1 MSALSPATRTSSSTA
16 SSKPAPQSARIV
28 ATARLVRAY
37 ARLVS
42 GLVLFAFVLCH
53 FGSHIVLIVSVPAA
67 EAAFSVLM
75 GFWLTGVGTVLLTAA
90 FVVHV
95 LNALWS
101 IYIRRYLR
109 MPAWEIAQIVLGLA
123 IPPLILIHVIG
134 TKIADDVYGTESSYA
149 SVLASHWLGPPLLWG
164 APSFVYLHI
173 AAILAVWIHACI
185 GLHFWLRPKRWYA
198 PWLPVLATAAILIP
212 ALAIAGYISGGNQ
225 ILRDAQDPDFVR
237 ELIQEAKVT
246 PAIIAKVWHDIYV
259 GFAVYAGLVL
269 LPFIARAVRRLIH
282 AIHRPPRL
290 THAIGRTMPILPG
303 ATVLETLRAN
313 GIAHASVCGG
323 RARCSTCRIRV
334 TDGLSALP
342 EPAGLEA
349 TALSRIGANDGIR
362 LACQLRPTSDISVMP
377 LLTADATATYGLIR
391 AGSEG
396 SERQVTVMFIDLRGS
411 TTLGEAR
418 MPYDVLF
425 ILNQFFDEM
434 SKALATTGGH
444 YSNFT
449 GDGLMAIYGLD
460 SANPRT
466 SAVQALEGA
475 REVLMRLDQ
484 VNARLK
490 SDLKEPL
497 RIGVGIHFGE
507 AIVGAMGPPRSQ
519 IITAIG
525 DTVNTTAR
533 LEGLTKDYNCAFILS
548 QAAAQAAGLKLDEH
562 DLHHAT
568 VKGRTGS
575 IAFYALNEV
584 PTPAR

>member
-1 MSALSPATRTSSSTA
+1 MSALSPSTPTVSSRPARSERAT
-16 SSKPAPQSARIV
+16 
-28 ATARLVRAY
+28 ATARLVRAH

-53 FGSHIVLIVSVPAA
+53 FGSHIVLIASVPAA
-67 EAAFSVLM
+67 QHAFGVLM
-75 GFWLTGVGTVLLTAA
+75 WFWLTGPGTLLLATALT
-90 FVVHV
+90 VHV

-109 MPAWEIAQIVLGLA
+109 MPAWEIAQISLGLA
-123 IPPLILIHVIG
+123 IPALIIIHIVG
-134 TKIADDVYGTESSYA
+134 TKIADDFYGTDSSYA
-149 SVLASHWLGPPLLWG
+149 SVLASHWLGRPLLLG
-164 APSFVYLHI
+164 APFFVFLHI
-173 AAILAVWIHACI
+173 AAILTVWIHACI
-185 GLHFWLRPKRWYA
+185 GLHFWLRTKSWYA
-198 PWLPVLATAAILIP
+198 PWLPVLGTTAILIP

-225 ILRDAQDPDFVR
+225 IVRDAQDPDFVR
-237 ELIQEAKVT
+237 ELIQETNVT
-246 PAIIAKVWHDIYV
+246 PAVIAKVWHDIRIA
-259 GFAVYAGLVL
+259 FAIYAGLVV
-269 LPFIARAVRRLIH
+269 LPFVARLVRQLFH
-282 AIHRPPRL
+282 TIHRTPRL
-290 THAIGRTMPILPG
+290 THAIGRTMSVLPG

-313 GIAHASVCGG
+313 GISHASVCGG
-323 RARCSTCRIRV
+323 RARCTTCRIRV
-334 TDGLSALP
+334 TDGLAALP
-342 EPAGLEA
+342 EPQGLEA
-349 TALSRIGANDGIR
+349 MALSRIGASDGIR
-362 LACQLRPTSDISVMP
+362 LACQLRPTSDISVLP

-396 SERQVTVMFIDLRGS
+396 SERLVTVMFIDLRGS

-434 SKALATTGGH
+434 SKALAATGGH

-449 GDGLMAIYGLD
+449 GDGLMAIYGLETAD
-460 SANPRT
+460 PGT
-466 SAVQALEGA
+466 SAMQALRGA
-475 REVLMRLDQ
+475 REVLLRLDK

-490 SDLKEPL
+490 ADLKEPL

-533 LEGLTKDYNCAFILS
+533 LEGLTKDYNCSLILS
-548 QAAAQAAGLKLDEH
+548 QAAAQATGLKLDGH
-562 DLHHAT
+562 DLHQTT

-584 PTPAR
+584 PAPVR

>member
-1 MSALSPATRTSSSTA
+1 MTALSPATLVTP
-16 SSKPAPQSARIV
+16 SKPVRSARIAAV
-28 ATARLVRAY
+28 ARLIRAY

-42 GLVLFAFVLCH
+42 GLVLFAFILCH

-67 EAAFSVLM
+67 QRAFGVLM
-75 GFWLTGVGTVLLTAA
+75 WFWLTDAGALLLTAA
-90 FVVHV
+90 FTVHV

-123 IPPLILIHVIG
+123 IPPLIIIHLVG
-134 TKIADDVYGTESSYA
+134 TKIADDFYGTDSTYA

-164 APSFVYLHI
+164 APSFVYLHM
-173 AAILAVWIHACI
+173 AAILTVWIHACI
-185 GLHFWLRPKRWYA
+185 GLHFWLRTKRWYA
-198 PWLPVLATAAILIP
+198 AWLPALGTAAILIP
-212 ALAIAGYISGGNQ
+212 ALALAGYISGGNQ
-225 ILRDAQDPDFVR
+225 ILRDGQDPDFIK
-237 ELIQEAKVT
+237 ELIQETNVT
-246 PAIIAKVWHDIYV
+246 PEVIAKVWHDIRIA
-259 GFAVYAGLVL
+259 FAIYAGLVL
-269 LPFIARAVRRLIH
+269 LPFAARLVRQLIH
-282 AIHRPPRL
+282 RIHRSPRL
-290 THAIGRTMPILPG
+290 THALGRSMAILPG

-313 GIAHASVCGG
+313 GISHAAVCGG
-323 RARCSTCRIRV
+323 RARCTTCRIRV
-334 TDGLSALP
+334 TDGLTALP

-349 TALSRIGANDGIR
+349 TALSRIGANEGIR
-362 LACQLRPTSDISVMP
+362 LACQLRPTSDISVLP
-377 LLTADATATYGLIR
+377 LLTADASATYGLIR

-418 MPYDVLF
+418 MPYDVLY

-460 SANPRT
+460 TADPKT
-466 SAVQALEGA
+466 SAAQALRGA
-475 REVLMRLDQ
+475 REVLLRLDK
-484 VNARLK
+484 VNLRLK

-497 RIGVGIHFGE
+497 RIGVGLHFGE
-507 AIVGAMGPPRSQ
+507 AIVGAMGPPGSQ
-519 IITAIG
+519 IITGIG

-533 LEGLTKDYNCAFILS
+533 LEGLTKDYACSLILS
-548 QAAAQAAGLKLDEH
+548 QAAAQAAGLKLDGH
-562 DLHHAT
+562 QLHHAT

-584 PTPAR
+584 PVPAR

>member
-1 MSALSPATRTSSSTA
+1 MTALSPATLVTP
-16 SSKPAPQSARIV
+16 SKPVRSARIAAV
-28 ATARLVRAY
+28 ARLIRAY

-42 GLVLFAFVLCH
+42 GLVLFAFILCH

-67 EAAFSVLM
+67 QRAFGVLM
-75 GFWLTGVGTVLLTAA
+75 WFWLTDAGALLLTAA
-90 FVVHV
+90 FTVHV

-123 IPPLILIHVIG
+123 IPPLIIIHLVG
-134 TKIADDVYGTESSYA
+134 TKIADDFYGTDSTYA

-164 APSFVYLHI
+164 APSFVYLHM
-173 AAILAVWIHACI
+173 AAILTVWIHACI
-185 GLHFWLRPKRWYA
+185 GLHFWLRTKRWYA
-198 PWLPVLATAAILIP
+198 AWLPALGTAAILIP
-212 ALAIAGYISGGNQ
+212 ALALAGYISGGNQ
-225 ILRDAQDPDFVR
+225 ILRDGQDPDFIK
-237 ELIQEAKVT
+237 ELIQETNVT
-246 PAIIAKVWHDIYV
+246 PEVIAKVWHDIRIA
-259 GFAVYAGLVL
+259 FAIYAGLVL
-269 LPFIARAVRRLIH
+269 LPFAARLVRQLIH
-282 AIHRPPRL
+282 RIHRSPRL
-290 THAIGRTMPILPG
+290 THAVGRSMAILPG

-313 GIAHASVCGG
+313 GISHAAVCGG
-323 RARCSTCRIRV
+323 RARCTTCRIRV
-334 TDGLSALP
+334 TDGLTALP

-349 TALSRIGANDGIR
+349 TALSRIGANEGIR
-362 LACQLRPTSDISVMP
+362 LACQLRPTSDISVLP
-377 LLTADATATYGLIR
+377 LLTADASATYGLIR

-418 MPYDVLF
+418 MPYDVLY

-460 SANPRT
+460 TADPKT
-466 SAVQALEGA
+466 SAAQALRGA
-475 REVLMRLDQ
+475 REVLLRLDK
-484 VNARLK
+484 VNLRLK
-490 SDLKEPL
+490 ADLKEPL
-497 RIGVGIHFGE
+497 RIGVGLHFGE
-507 AIVGAMGPPRSQ
+507 AIVGAMGPPGSQ
-519 IITAIG
+519 IITGIG

-533 LEGLTKDYNCAFILS
+533 LEGLTKDYACSLILS
-548 QAAAQAAGLKLDEH
+548 QAAAQAAGLKLDGH
-562 DLHHAT
+562 QLHHAT

-584 PTPAR
+584 PVPAR

>member
-1 MSALSPATRTSSSTA
+1 MSALSPATLTTPA
-16 SSKPAPQSARIV
+16 KPAHSARAV
-28 ATARLVRAY
+28 AAARLTRSY
-37 ARLVS
+37 ARLSS
-42 GLVLFAFVLCH
+42 GLILFAFVLCH
-53 FGSHIVLIVSVPAA
+53 FGSHIALIGSVPAA
-67 EAAFSVLM
+67 ERVFGVLM
-75 GFWLTGVGTVLLTAA
+75 WFWLTVPGTLLLGTA

-101 IYIRRYLR
+101 IYVRRYLR

-123 IPPLILIHVIG
+123 IPPLIMIHVIG
-134 TKIADDVYGTESSYA
+134 TKLADDIYGTNSSYA

-164 APSFVYLHI
+164 ASSFVYLHI
-173 AAILAVWIHACI
+173 AAILTVWIHGCI
-185 GLHFWLRPKRWYA
+185 GLHFWLRTKRWYA
-198 PWLPVLATAAILIP
+198 SWRPALEIAAILIP
-212 ALAIAGYISGGNQ
+212 ALALAGYISGGNQ
-225 ILRDAQDPDFVR
+225 IMRDAQDPDFIK
-237 ELIQEAKVT
+237 ELIQEARVT
-246 PAIIAKVWHDIYV
+246 PETIEGVWHNIRIGFTIYL
-259 GFAVYAGLVL
+259 GLVL
-269 LPFIARAVRRLIH
+269 LPFIARAVRRLVH
-282 AIHRPPRL
+282 TIHRPPRL
-290 THAIGRTMPILPG
+290 THAIGRSMAVLPG

-313 GIAHASVCGG
+313 GISHAAVCGG
-323 RARCSTCRIRV
+323 RARCTTCRIRV

-349 TALSRIGANDGIR
+349 TALARIGANEGVR
-362 LACQLRPTSDISVMP
+362 LACQLRPTSDISVLP
-377 LLTADATATYGLIR
+377 LLTADASATYGLIR

-396 SERQVTVMFIDLRGS
+396 SERLVTVMFIDLRGS

-434 SKALATTGGH
+434 SKALEATGGH

-460 SANPRT
+460 AADPR
-466 SAVQALEGA
+466 AGARQALRGA
-475 REVLMRLDQ
+475 SEVLIRLDN

-490 SDLKEPL
+490 ADLKEPL
-497 RIGVGIHFGE
+497 RIGVGIHYGE

-533 LEGLTKDYNCAFILS
+533 LEGLTKDYRCSLILS
-548 QAAAQAAGLKLDEH
+548 QAAAQAAGLRLQGH
-562 DLHHAT
+562 DLHQAT

-575 IAFYALNEV
+575 VAFYALNEV
-584 PTPAR
+584 PEPTR

>member
-1 MSALSPATRTSSSTA
+1 MSALSPSTPTVSSRPARSERAT
-16 SSKPAPQSARIV
+16 
-28 ATARLVRAY
+28 ATARLVRAH

-53 FGSHIVLIVSVPAA
+53 FGSHIVLIASVPAA
-67 EAAFSVLM
+67 QHAFGVLM
-75 GFWLTGVGTVLLTAA
+75 WFWLTGPGTLLLATALT
-90 FVVHV
+90 VHV

-109 MPAWEIAQIVLGLA
+109 MPAWEIAQISLGLA
-123 IPPLILIHVIG
+123 IPALIIIHIVG
-134 TKIADDVYGTESSYA
+134 TKIADDFYGTDSSYA
-149 SVLASHWLGPPLLWG
+149 SVLASHWLGRPLLLG
-164 APSFVYLHI
+164 APFFVFLHI
-173 AAILAVWIHACI
+173 AAILTVWIHACI
-185 GLHFWLRPKRWYA
+185 GLHFWLRTKSWYA
-198 PWLPVLATAAILIP
+198 PWLPVLGTTAILIP

-225 ILRDAQDPDFVR
+225 IVRDAQDPDFVR
-237 ELIQEAKVT
+237 ALIQETNVT
-246 PAIIAKVWHDIYV
+246 PAVIAKVWHDIRIA
-259 GFAVYAGLVL
+259 FAIYAGLVV
-269 LPFIARAVRRLIH
+269 LPFVARLVRQLFH
-282 AIHRPPRL
+282 TIHRTPRL
-290 THAIGRTMPILPG
+290 THAIGRTMSVLPG

-313 GIAHASVCGG
+313 GISHASVCGG
-323 RARCSTCRIRV
+323 RARCTTCRIRV
-334 TDGLSALP
+334 TDGLAALP
-342 EPAGLEA
+342 EPQGLEA
-349 TALSRIGANDGIR
+349 MALSRIGASDGIR
-362 LACQLRPTSDISVMP
+362 LACQLRPTSDISVLP

-396 SERQVTVMFIDLRGS
+396 SERLVTVMFIDLRGS

-434 SKALATTGGH
+434 SKALAATGGH

-449 GDGLMAIYGLD
+449 GDGLMAIYGLETAD
-460 SANPRT
+460 PGT
-466 SAVQALEGA
+466 SAMQALRGA
-475 REVLMRLDQ
+475 REVLLRLDK

-490 SDLKEPL
+490 ADLKEPL

-533 LEGLTKDYNCAFILS
+533 LEGLTKDYNCSLILS
-548 QAAAQAAGLKLDEH
+548 QAAAQATGLKLDGH
-562 DLHHAT
+562 DLHQTT

-584 PTPAR
+584 PAPVR